1 MPRAR
6 AYAKRLT
13 ATLGLID
20 KRRDAPGKAKA
31 MNLIGE
37 VIGKEVC
44 IMDDIIDTGGTLSEA
59 SGVILQ
65 HGARNVNACCTHAV
79 LSGPA
84 VQRVTDSPMN
94 RLVVTDTIPL
104 NDAAQKCPKIVQRTV
119 APIFAQAILRIHS
132 EDSISSL
139 FEIQF

>member
-1 MPRAR
+1 
-6 AYAKRLT
+6 
-13 ATLGLID
+13 
-20 KRRDAPGKAKA
+20 

-37 VIGKEVC
+37 VLGKEVV
-44 IMDDIIDTGGTLSEA
+44 ILDDIIDTGGTLSEA
-59 SGVILQ
+59 AGVIVQ
-65 HGARNVNACCTHAV
+65 QGARNVSACCTHAV

-84 VQRVTDSPMN
+84 VSRVANSPLH

-104 NDAAQKCPKIVQRTV
+104 SEAAKKCPKIVPLPV
-119 APIFAQAILRIHS
+119 APLLAQAIVRIHQ